1 MLDLFPSRDA
11 GPFGRRLKR
20 ARGAKIP
27 VTVVTGFLGAGKTT
41 LLRRFLASTEGAGTA
56 VIINEFGSVGID
68 DALVRASSDDVT
80 LLGNGCLC
88 CTMRSDL
95 QNALRNLVA
104 ERAQGT
110 LPQFKRIV
118 IETSGLADPG
128 PILQTFATDRALGG
142 EFHVQVV
149 VAVVD
154 AAGGLDTLAWSA
166 EARKQVVLADRLIVS
181 KTDLATSQAA
191 KRLTARL
198 RALNP
203 HAAIHTAVDGDLEPR
218 CLVEADAHLHAPV
231 RSGFVAE
238 AEHGDGILSFV
249 LTQDAPL
256 PWEAFAR
263 AMETLIALRG
273 PDLLRVKGFLN
284 VAGCRGPVVVHVVQH
299 LAHPPVELAAWPDQN
314 RASRLVFITRGIA
327 ERHVRDLFV
336 SVHAL
341 TGDRR

>member
-41 LLRRFLASTEGAGTA
+41 LLRRFLASPAGEGTA

-88 CTMRSDL
+88 CNMRSDL

-142 EFHVQVV
+142 EFHVEVV

-154 AAGGLDTLAWSA
+154 AAGGLDTLAWSV
-166 EARKQVVLADRLIVS
+166 EARKQVILADRLVVS
-181 KTDLATSQAA
+181 KTDLATSQAV

-203 HAAIHTAVDGDLEPR
+203 HAAIHTAVDGDLDPR
-218 CLVEADAHLHAPV
+218 CLVETAAHSPAPV

-238 AEHGDGILSFV
+238 ADGILSFV

-327 ERHVRDLFV
+327 ERHVRDLFA
-336 SVHAL
+336 SVRAL
-341 TGDRR
+341 AGDRG